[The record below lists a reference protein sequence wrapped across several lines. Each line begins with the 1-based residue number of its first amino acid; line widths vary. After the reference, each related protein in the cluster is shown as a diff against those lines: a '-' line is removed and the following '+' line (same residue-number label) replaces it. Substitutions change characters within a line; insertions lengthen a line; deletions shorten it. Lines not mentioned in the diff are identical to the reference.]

1 MSRSLG
7 VLSLF
12 VVLLA
17 AACGSEKKSEEGKAE
32 QECGAAP
39 AAMAGQPTLPAKF
52 PTPDKVTYTGQ
63 KKTGPLGGN
72 FITVEAAGYLI
83 PLLDRKKDAAE
94 IQTLTDRVGQRAL
107 ERAAT
112 SAFVTSAPE
121 AFGNICDIDFSLAAK
136 AHPVAAVG

>member
-63 KKTGPLGGN
+63 KKTGPSR
-72 FITVEAAGYLI
+72 IVAGYREGELGEAF
-83 PLLDRKKDAAE
+83 DDYK
-94 IQTLTDRVGQRAL
+94 
-107 ERAAT
+107 
-112 SAFVTSAPE
+112 SAFGSAGYDMTKDEQE
-121 AFGNICDIDFSLAAK
+121 ADDAEVNFAGGSSTGQVKMIQSCKDRTNLSITIR
-136 AHPVAAVG
+136 PQ